1 MSEVAEDVA
10 AAETAFDQIGGAAI
24 VKAVVD
30 AFYDLMDTDPAYARL
45 RAIHAPDLTPMRASL
60 AGFLTGWLGGPRD
73 WFAARPG
80 VCMMS
85 LHRSMPIDAELARQ
99 WTDAIGR
106 ALDQVGVEAEMA
118 EALRE
123 VFGRMSGNMTTL

>member
-1 MSEVAEDVA
+1 MADVA
-10 AAETAFDQIGGAAI
+10 QQTAFDQIGGAEPVAAM
-24 VKAVVD
+24 VN
-30 AFYDLMDTDPAYARL
+30 AFYDLMETDPAYARL
-45 RAIHAPDLTPMRASL
+45 RAIHAQDLTPMRASL

-85 LHRSMPIDAELARQ
+85 LHRAMPIDAELGRQ
-99 WTDAIGR
+99 W
-106 ALDQVGVEAEMA
+106 VEAMARAMAQTGVDPDMA

-123 VFGRMSGNMTTL
+123 VFGRMSANMATA

>member
-1 MSEVAEDVA
+1 MSDVAEA
-10 AAETAFDQIGGAAI
+10 QAAETAFDQIGGATR
-24 VKAVVD
+24 VRAVVE
-30 AFYDLMDTDPAYARL
+30 AFYDLMDEDPAYARL

-85 LHRSMPIDAELARQ
+85 LHRAMPIDAELARQ
-99 WTDAIGR
+99 WTDAMGR

-118 EALRE
+118 DALRE
-123 VFGRMSGNMTTL
+123 VFGRMSGNMTTR

>member
-1 MSEVAEDVA
+1 MN
-10 AAETAFDQIGGAAI
+10 AETGKPATPYEALGGEDAI
-24 VKAVVD
+24 ARIVNR
-30 AFYDLMDTDPAYARL
+30 FYDLMDGDLQYAEL
-45 RAIHAPDLTPMRASL
+45 RAMHGSDLAPMRRSL
-60 AGFLTGWLGGPRD
+60 AGWLAAWAGGPRD

-99 WTDAIGR
+99 WTDAMGR
-106 ALDQVGVEAEMA
+106 ALDQVGVEPEMA

-123 VFGRMSGNMTTL
+123 VFGRMSENMTTR

>member
-1 MSEVAEDVA
+1 MSD
-10 AAETAFDQIGGAAI
+10 AAETAFDQIGGADR
-24 VKAVVD
+24 VQAVVD
-30 AFYDLMDTDPAYARL
+30 AFYDLMETDPAYARL
-45 RAIHAPDLTPMRASL
+45 RAIHAPNLTPMRASL

-99 WTDAIGR
+99 WTDAMGR
-106 ALDQVGVEAEMA
+106 ALDQVGVEPDMA

-123 VFGRMSGNMTTL
+123 VFGRMSGNMTTR

>member
-1 MSEVAEDVA
+1 MSEVAE
-10 AAETAFDQIGGAAI
+10 AEVSETPFDQIGGAER
-24 VKAVVD
+24 VQAVVD

-85 LHRSMPIDAELARQ
+85 LHRAMPIDAELARQ
-99 WTDAIGR
+99 WTDAMGR

-118 EALRE
+118 QALRE
-123 VFGRMSGNMTTL
+123 VFGRMSGNMTTR

>member
-1 MSEVAEDVA
+1 MSDV
-10 AAETAFDQIGGAAI
+10 ETQADETPFDQIGGAAR
-24 VKAVVD
+24 VQAVVE
-30 AFYDLMDTDPAYARL
+30 AFYDLMDVDPAYARL
-45 RAIHAPDLTPMRASL
+45 RSIHAPDLAPMRASL

-85 LHRSMPIDAELARQ
+85 LHRAVPIGAELARQ
-99 WTDAIGR
+99 WTDAMGR
-106 ALDQVGVEAEMA
+106 ALERAGVGSEMA

-123 VFGRMSGNMTTL
+123 VFGRMAAGMRTR